1 MTTAFLFA
9 GQGSQIVGMAKDFY
23 DHCPESRELMDSLT
37 CDYDIKKLCFEGPQE
52 TLNDTAYAQSSI
64 VAASLT
70 ILEAIK
76 TKGIQGDV
84 CAGLSL
90 GEYSA
95 LCYAG
100 TMDAQ
105 SAIDIVR
112 QRGILMANAL
122 PAGTT
127 GMSAVLGLSA
137 EKIEEVCKEIQSKGL
152 VLEIANYNCPGQ
164 IVVTGQKEALE
175 QAEALLM
182 EKGARRVLPLSV
194 SGAFHSSLL
203 QNASLELEKVLQQS
217 KLSLPKIPVYHN
229 ISGDK
234 ENVSSTNDLIEILK
248 QQICHSVRF
257 EQTIRNMIRDGVDT
271 FVEIGPGKTL
281 SGFVRKVDR
290 SVKVYT
296 INTVKDLEGMVEAWN
311 K

>member
-23 DHCPESRELMDSLT
+23 DHCLESRKLMDSFT

-95 LCYAG
+95 LCYASA
-100 TMDAQ
+100 MDAQ

-112 QRGILMANAL
+112 QRGILMVNAL

-137 EKIEEVCKEIQSKGL
+137 EKIEEVCEAIQSKGL

-164 IVVTGQKEALE
+164 IVVTGQKEALK
-175 QAEALLM
+175 QAEALLL

-217 KLSLPKIPVYHN
+217 KLSLPKLSVYHN

-234 ENVSSTNDLIEILK
+234 ETVNSTEDLIEILK

-281 SGFVRKVDR
+281 SGFVRKIDR

-296 INTVKDLEGMVEAWN
+296 INTIKDLEGMVEAWN

>member
-52 TLNDTAYAQSSI
+52 SLNDTAYAQSSI

-76 TKGIQGDV
+76 IKGIQGDV

-100 TMDAQ
+100 AMDAQ

-175 QAEALLM
+175 KAEALLM

-203 QNASLELEKVLQQS
+203 QDASLELEKVLQQS

>member
-100 TMDAQ
+100 AMDAQ

-175 QAEALLM
+175 KAEALLM
-182 EKGARRVLPLSV
+182 EKGARRVLPLTV

-203 QNASLELEKVLQQS
+203 QDASLELEKVLQQS

-234 ENVSSTNDLIEILK
+234 ENVSSIKDLIEILK

>member
-1 MTTAFLFA
+1 
-9 GQGSQIVGMAKDFY
+9 
-23 DHCPESRELMDSLT
+23 
-37 CDYDIKKLCFEGPQE
+37 
-52 TLNDTAYAQSSI
+52 
-64 VAASLT
+64 
-70 ILEAIK
+70 
-76 TKGIQGDV
+76 
-84 CAGLSL
+84 
-90 GEYSA
+90 
-95 LCYAG
+95 
-100 TMDAQ
+100 
-105 SAIDIVR
+105 
-112 QRGILMANAL
+112 
-122 PAGTT
+122 
-127 GMSAVLGLSA
+127 
-137 EKIEEVCKEIQSKGL
+137 
-152 VLEIANYNCPGQ
+152 
-164 IVVTGQKEALE
+164 
-175 QAEALLM
+175 M

-203 QNASLELEKVLQQS
+203 QDASLELERVLQQS
-217 KLSLPKIPVYHN
+217 KLSLPKLLVYHN

-234 ENVSSTNDLIEILK
+234 ETVNSTKDLIEILK

>member
-52 TLNDTAYAQSSI
+52 SLNDTAYAQSSI

-100 TMDAQ
+100 AMDAQ

-122 PAGTT
+122 LAGTT

-175 QAEALLM
+175 KAEALLM

-203 QNASLELEKVLQQS
+203 QDASLELEKVLQQS

-234 ENVSSTNDLIEILK
+234 ENVSSTKDLIEILK

>member
-9 GQGSQIVGMAKDFY
+9 GQGSQIVGTAKDFY
-23 DHCPESRELMDSLT
+23 DHCPESRKLMDSLT

-52 TLNDTAYAQSSI
+52 SLNDTAYAQSSI

-100 TMDAQ
+100 AMDAQ

-175 QAEALLM
+175 KAEALLM
-182 EKGARRVLPLSV
+182 EKGARRVLPLTV

-203 QNASLELEKVLQQS
+203 QDASLELEKVLQQS

-234 ENVSSTNDLIEILK
+234 ETVNSTEDLIEILK

-257 EQTIRNMIRDGVDT
+257 EQTIRNMICDGVDT

-281 SGFVRKVDR
+281 SGFVHKVDR

>member
-9 GQGSQIVGMAKDFY
+9 GQGSQVVGMAKDFY
-23 DHCPESRELMDSLT
+23 DNCKESQNFMDSIQ

-52 TLNDTAYAQSSI
+52 VLNDTAYAQSAI

-76 TKGIQGDV
+76 AKGIQADV

-95 LCYAG
+95 LCYAQA
-100 TMDAQ
+100 MDGQ
-105 SAIDIVR
+105 TAIDIVR
-112 QRGILMANAL
+112 QRGKIMANAL

-127 GMSAVLGLSA
+127 GMSAVLGLA
-137 EKIEEVCKEIQSKGL
+137 ADAIEEVCIQIQNQGL

-164 IVVTGQKEALE
+164 IVVTGQMEALKL
-175 QAEALLM
+175 AEPLLL
-182 EKGARRVLPLSV
+182 EKGARRVLPLRV

-203 QNASLELEKVLQQS
+203 EEASLQLEEVLNHS
-217 KLSLPKIPVYHN
+217 KLELPKIPVYHN
-229 ISGDK
+229 ITGAI
-234 ENVSSTNDLIEILK
+234 EEMTSTKDLVDILK
-248 QQICHSVRF
+248 KQICHSVRF
-257 EQTIRNMIRDGVDT
+257 EQTIKNMIQAGVDT

-290 SVKVYT
+290 NVKVYT
-296 INTVKDLEGMVEAWN
+296 INTMKDLEGMVEVWN
-311 K
+311 S

>member
-52 TLNDTAYAQSSI
+52 SLNDTAYAQSSI

-100 TMDAQ
+100 AMDAQ

-137 EKIEEVCKEIQSKGL
+137 EKIEEVCKEIQGKGL

-175 QAEALLM
+175 KAEALLM

-203 QNASLELEKVLQQS
+203 QDASLELEKVLQQS

>member
-64 VAASLT
+64 LAASLT

-100 TMDAQ
+100 AMDAQ

-175 QAEALLM
+175 KAEALLM

-203 QNASLELEKVLQQS
+203 QDASLELEKVLQQS

-234 ENVSSTNDLIEILK
+234 ENVSSIKDLIEILK

>member
-100 TMDAQ
+100 AMDAQ

-137 EKIEEVCKEIQSKGL
+137 EKIKEVCKEIQSKGL

-175 QAEALLM
+175 KAEALLM
-182 EKGARRVLPLSV
+182 EKGARRVLPLTV

-203 QNASLELEKVLQQS
+203 QDASLELEKVLQQS
-217 KLSLPKIPVYHN
+217 KVSLPKIPVYHN

-234 ENVSSTNDLIEILK
+234 ENVSSTKDLIEILK

>member
-100 TMDAQ
+100 AMDAQ

-112 QRGILMANAL
+112 QRGVLMANAL

-175 QAEALLM
+175 KAEALLM
-182 EKGARRVLPLSV
+182 EKGARRVLPLTV

-203 QNASLELEKVLQQS
+203 QDASLELEKVLQQS
-217 KLSLPKIPVYHN
+217 KVSLPKIPVYHN

-234 ENVSSTNDLIEILK
+234 ENVSSTKDLIEILK

-290 SVKVYT
+290 SVKLYT
-296 INTVKDLEGMVEAWN
+296 INTMKDLEGMDEAWN

>member
-52 TLNDTAYAQSSI
+52 SLNDTAYAQSSI

-90 GEYSA
+90 GKYSA

-100 TMDAQ
+100 AMDAQ

-175 QAEALLM
+175 KAEALLM
-182 EKGARRVLPLSV
+182 EKGARRVLPLTV

-203 QNASLELEKVLQQS
+203 QDASLELEKVLQQS

>member
-52 TLNDTAYAQSSI
+52 SLNDTAYAQSSI

-100 TMDAQ
+100 AMDAQ

-137 EKIEEVCKEIQSKGL
+137 EKIKEVCKEIQSKGL

-175 QAEALLM
+175 KAEALLM
-182 EKGARRVLPLSV
+182 EKGARRVLPLTV

-203 QNASLELEKVLQQS
+203 QDASLELEKVLQQS

-234 ENVSSTNDLIEILK
+234 ENVSSTKDLIEILK

>member
-1 MTTAFLFA
+1 
-9 GQGSQIVGMAKDFY
+9 
-23 DHCPESRELMDSLT
+23 
-37 CDYDIKKLCFEGPQE
+37 
-52 TLNDTAYAQSSI
+52 
-64 VAASLT
+64 
-70 ILEAIK
+70 
-76 TKGIQGDV
+76 
-84 CAGLSL
+84 
-90 GEYSA
+90 
-95 LCYAG
+95 
-100 TMDAQ
+100 
-105 SAIDIVR
+105 
-112 QRGILMANAL
+112 MANAL

-137 EKIEEVCKEIQSKGL
+137 EKIKEVCKEIQSKGL

-182 EKGARRVLPLSV
+182 EKGARRVLPLTV

-203 QNASLELEKVLQQS
+203 QDASLELEKVLQQS

>member
-52 TLNDTAYAQSSI
+52 SLNDTAYAQSSI

-100 TMDAQ
+100 AMDAQ

-137 EKIEEVCKEIQSKGL
+137 EKIKEVCKEIQSKGL

-175 QAEALLM
+175 KAEALLM
-182 EKGARRVLPLSV
+182 EKGARRVLPLTV

-203 QNASLELEKVLQQS
+203 QDASLELEKVLQQS
-217 KLSLPKIPVYHN
+217 KVSLPKIPVYHN

-234 ENVSSTNDLIEILK
+234 ENVSSTKDLIEILK

>member
-1 MTTAFLFA
+1 
-9 GQGSQIVGMAKDFY
+9 
-23 DHCPESRELMDSLT
+23 MDSLT

-52 TLNDTAYAQSSI
+52 SLNDTAYAQSSI

-100 TMDAQ
+100 AMDAQ

-203 QNASLELEKVLQQS
+203 QDASLELEKVLQQS

>member
-1 MTTAFLFA
+1 
-9 GQGSQIVGMAKDFY
+9 
-23 DHCPESRELMDSLT
+23 
-37 CDYDIKKLCFEGPQE
+37 
-52 TLNDTAYAQSSI
+52 
-64 VAASLT
+64 
-70 ILEAIK
+70 
-76 TKGIQGDV
+76 
-84 CAGLSL
+84 
-90 GEYSA
+90 
-95 LCYAG
+95 
-100 TMDAQ
+100 
-105 SAIDIVR
+105 
-112 QRGILMANAL
+112 MANAL

-137 EKIEEVCKEIQSKGL
+137 EKIEEVCKEIQSKGQ

-182 EKGARRVLPLSV
+182 EKGARRVLP
-194 SGAFHSSLL
+194 F
-203 QNASLELEKVLQQS
+203 
-217 KLSLPKIPVYHN
+217 
-229 ISGDK
+229 
-234 ENVSSTNDLIEILK
+234 LK

>member
-52 TLNDTAYAQSSI
+52 SLNDTAYAQSSI

-100 TMDAQ
+100 AMDAQ

-175 QAEALLM
+175 KAEALLM
-182 EKGARRVLPLSV
+182 EKGARRVLPLTV

-203 QNASLELEKVLQQS
+203 QDASLELEKALQQS

>member
-1 MTTAFLFA
+1 
-9 GQGSQIVGMAKDFY
+9 
-23 DHCPESRELMDSLT
+23 
-37 CDYDIKKLCFEGPQE
+37 
-52 TLNDTAYAQSSI
+52 
-64 VAASLT
+64 
-70 ILEAIK
+70 
-76 TKGIQGDV
+76 
-84 CAGLSL
+84 
-90 GEYSA
+90 
-95 LCYAG
+95 
-100 TMDAQ
+100 MDAQ

-175 QAEALLM
+175 KAEALLM

-203 QNASLELEKVLQQS
+203 QDASLELEKVLQQS

-290 SVKVYT
+290 SVKDLYDQYGKRSGRNGLKHGTSRKEQHWSQGPEKEVGKT
-296 INTVKDLEGMVEAWN
+296 IALAFAQAVQM
-311 K
+311 

>member
-1 MTTAFLFA
+1 MIMI
-9 GQGSQIVGMAKDFY
+9 S
-23 DHCPESRELMDSLT
+23 
-37 CDYDIKKLCFEGPQE
+37 KKLCFEGPQE
-52 TLNDTAYAQSSI
+52 SLNDTAYAQSSI

-76 TKGIQGDV
+76 IKGIQGDV

-100 TMDAQ
+100 AMDAQ

-175 QAEALLM
+175 KAEALLM
-182 EKGARRVLPLSV
+182 EKGARRVLPLTV

-203 QNASLELEKVLQQS
+203 QDASLELEKVLQQS
-217 KLSLPKIPVYHN
+217 KLSLPKLSVYHN

-234 ENVSSTNDLIEILK
+234 ETVNSTKDLIEILK

>member
-100 TMDAQ
+100 AMDAQ

-137 EKIEEVCKEIQSKGL
+137 EKIKEVCKEIQSKGL

-175 QAEALLM
+175 KAEALLM
-182 EKGARRVLPLSV
+182 EKGARRVLPLTV
-194 SGAFHSSLL
+194 SGAFHSFLL
-203 QNASLELEKVLQQS
+203 QDASLELEKVLQQS

-234 ENVSSTNDLIEILK
+234 ENVSSTKDLIEILK

>member
-52 TLNDTAYAQSSI
+52 SLNDTAYAQSSI

-100 TMDAQ
+100 AMDAQ

-122 PAGTT
+122 PAGIT

-137 EKIEEVCKEIQSKGL
+137 EKIKEVCKEIQSKGL

-175 QAEALLM
+175 KAEALLM
-182 EKGARRVLPLSV
+182 EKGARRVLPLTV

-203 QNASLELEKVLQQS
+203 QDASLELEKVLQQS

-234 ENVSSTNDLIEILK
+234 ENVSSTKDLIEILK

>member
-1 MTTAFLFA
+1 MPT
-9 GQGSQIVGMAKDFY
+9 I
-23 DHCPESRELMDSLT
+23 
-37 CDYDIKKLCFEGPQE
+37 
-52 TLNDTAYAQSSI
+52 
-64 VAASLT
+64 T

-100 TMDAQ
+100 AMDAQ
-105 SAIDIVR
+105 STIDIVR

-203 QNASLELEKVLQQS
+203 QDASLELERVLQQS
-217 KLSLPKIPVYHN
+217 KLSLPKLSVYHN

-234 ENVSSTNDLIEILK
+234 ETVNSTEDLIEILK

>member
-100 TMDAQ
+100 AMDAQ

-175 QAEALLM
+175 KAEALLM
-182 EKGARRVLPLSV
+182 EKGARRVLPLTV

-203 QNASLELEKVLQQS
+203 QDASLELEKVLQQS

-234 ENVSSTNDLIEILK
+234 ENVSSTKDLIEILK
-248 QQICHSVRF
+248 QQICHSVSF

>member
-52 TLNDTAYAQSSI
+52 SLNDTAYAQSSI

-100 TMDAQ
+100 AMDAQ

-175 QAEALLM
+175 KAEALLM
-182 EKGARRVLPLSV
+182 EKGARRVLPLTV

-203 QNASLELEKVLQQS
+203 QDASLELEKVLQQS

-257 EQTIRNMIRDGVDT
+257 EQTIHNMIRDGVDT

>member
-76 TKGIQGDV
+76 TKGNQGDV

-100 TMDAQ
+100 AMDAQ

-203 QNASLELEKVLQQS
+203 QDASLELEKVLQQS

-296 INTVKDLEGMVEAWN
+296 INTMKDLEGMVEAWN